1 MSTLYEVLLFDLTNP
16 SGAPVPQQVGE
27 FESYVNSVAFNADGS
42 TLAAG
47 SSDNSVH
54 LFDIR
59 AGRACA
65 RQILPGPGIVTSVS
79 APCLLSNGY
88 CLTTVEL
95 A

>member
-59 AGRACA
+59 AGGHALGKFFLVQGLSPLSARRACSRMDTA
-65 RQILPGPGIVTSVS
+65 
-79 APCLLSNGY
+79 
-88 CLTTVEL
+88 
-95 A
+95 